1 MESVNTPRLLP
12 GSRGAKVK
20 TLQLLLTQ
28 QGLYAGSANGVFG
41 PSTVRAVKQFQEQT
55 KVVPDGIVGPQTLQ
69 ALIKANPTSFTKP
82 GVLVFVGV
90 KVEGFRVR
98 QFGPLQANLCDSAT
112 DVRVQGRGAVPIVQ
126 LLRPLLPP
134 EKVKAAVR
142 LGSITKSRATV
153 RPYAPIDQRG
163 KLLWVAAPRNAST
176 FFVRVELHDLSGELI
191 DFADTST
198 FRLPI
203 RR

>member
-1 MESVNTPRLLP
+1 M
-12 GSRGAKVK
+12 
-20 TLQLLLTQ
+20 
-28 QGLYAGSANGVFG
+28 
-41 PSTVRAVKQFQEQT
+41 
-55 KVVPDGIVGPQTLQ
+55 
-69 ALIKANPTSFTKP
+69 
-82 GVLVFVGV
+82 FVGV

-98 QFGPLQANLCDSAT
+98 QFGPLQANLYDSAT

-153 RPYAPIDQRG
+153 RPDAPIDQRG
-163 KLLWVAAPRNAST
+163 KLLWVAAPRNAGT